1 MEAFFNTLLSE
12 YGLSGVIIGL
22 LIWQTIQSFKNNKSN
37 ISKDDLKEAQD
48 LIKNNVEG
56 QINNIKDYIESE
68 REVLKEMI
76 DLSDTKLEMWKDHVD
91 TKLELMDNRISAQ
104 SQTILNDIQSREE
117 KIIEEH
123 DKMFDLQIELGP
135 QLHEVLAKSR
145 KLINADHIFLGSFHN
160 GTSSLSGVPYYKFDL
175 IAERFRPDKVHRD
188 VEFAHM
194 YYNADLMKHDKLPIT
209 LIQNGQVHYT
219 IDENNNSALSK
230 IDDIIYRRMIGRDIK
245 QIALNILKDSNG
257 KPSGFV
263 GCVRYDYDNMDL
275 IELTNCARN
284 LEQLYN
290 YK

>member
-56 QINNIKDYIESE
+56 QINNIKGYIESE

-104 SQTILNDIQSREE
+104 SQNILNDIQSREE
-117 KIIEEH
+117 RISEEH
-123 DKMFDLQIELGP
+123 DKMFDMQIELGP

-160 GTSSLSGVPYYKFDL
+160 GTSSLSGIPYYKFDL

-219 IDENNNSALSK
+219 IDENKNSDLSK

-263 GCVRYDYDNMDL
+263 GCVRYDYDNIDL
-275 IELTNCARN
+275 TELTNCARN

>member
-56 QINNIKDYIESE
+56 QINNIKGYIESE

-104 SQTILNDIQSREE
+104 SQNILNDIQSREE
-117 KIIEEH
+117 RISEEH
-123 DKMFDLQIELGP
+123 DKMFDMQIELGP

-160 GTSSLSGVPYYKFDL
+160 GTSSLSGIPYYKFDL

-194 YYNADLMKHDKLPIT
+194 SYNADLMKHDKLPIT

-219 IDENNNSALSK
+219 IDENKNSDLSK

-263 GCVRYDYDNMDL
+263 GCVRYDYDNIDL
-275 IELTNCARN
+275 TELTNCARN

>member
-56 QINNIKDYIESE
+56 QINNIKGYIESE

-91 TKLELMDNRISAQ
+91 IKLELMDNRISAQ

-160 GTSSLSGVPYYKFDL
+160 GTSSLSGIPYYKFDL

-219 IDENNNSALSK
+219 IDENNNSDLSK

-245 QIALNILKDSNG
+245 QIALNILKDGNG